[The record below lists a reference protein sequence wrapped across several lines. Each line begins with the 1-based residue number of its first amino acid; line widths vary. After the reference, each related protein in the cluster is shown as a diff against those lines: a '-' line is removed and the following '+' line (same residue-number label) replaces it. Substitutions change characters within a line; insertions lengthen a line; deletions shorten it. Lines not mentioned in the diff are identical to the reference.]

1 MSEEIKD
8 IQTESRAENQTSS
21 YRSIFKATSLFGGVQ
36 VYNIII
42 GIIRQK
48 FVAVLLGTEGM
59 GMQGLFTSGTQLIQ
73 GISSMGLS
81 SSAVRDVSEA
91 NGTGD
96 MRRVSRTVTILRRL
110 VWLTGLLGM
119 IATICMSPV
128 LSKSLF
134 GNYDYTLP
142 FIILSVT
149 LLIDQISKGQS
160 VVLQGMR
167 RLRHLAQSSAIGVTV
182 GLFVSIPLYYLLG
195 VKGIVP
201 TILLNSITS
210 LSLSWYFA
218 RKVRIEKVKV
228 TNRETFRE
236 GRNMLKMGIAMSATG
251 VVGSLMVYI
260 LRAYISYKGGVNEV
274 GLYTAGSVILTIYIG
289 MIFTALGTDF
299 YPRLAAVNAN
309 NERCSEVINQ
319 QGEIALLIIGPIVM
333 GCIIFMPFLIRL
345 IYSEAFMPACNFILW
360 AVPGVM
366 LRAASV
372 VVAYIFLAKAEAK
385 LYIINDV
392 FSALYGLVLRIGGYY
407 LWGLD
412 GVGIA
417 YVLLYVIYAIQVY
430 LIARHRYKFQYST
443 QFLRAFVIQMMF
455 IAVGFSLVHF
465 GLSAWTYV
473 PLVLLFVG
481 CGIYSLRELDKRM
494 DLLAIVKKRKK

>member
-1 MSEEIKD
+1 MSEVIKD
-8 IQTESRAENQTSS
+8 IKTEGNSQNETSS

-59 GMQGLFTSGTQLIQ
+59 GIQGLFTSGTQLIQ

-96 MRRVSRTVTILRRL
+96 MHRVSRTVTVLRRL
-110 VWLTGLLGM
+110 VWMTGLLGM
-119 IATICMSPV
+119 IATICLSPV

-134 GNYDYTLP
+134 GNYDYTIP
-142 FIILSVT
+142 FIFLSVT

-160 VVLQGMR
+160 VLLQGMR

-182 GLFVSIPLYYLLG
+182 GLLVSVPLYYLLG
-195 VKGIVP
+195 IKGIVP
-201 TILLNSITS
+201 TLILNSITS
-210 LSLSWYFA
+210 LLLSWYFA
-218 RKVRIEKVKV
+218 SKVKIEKVKV
-228 TNRETFRE
+228 TNKETFHE

-251 VVGSLMVYI
+251 VFSTLVVYI
-260 LRAYISYKGGVNEV
+260 LRAFLSYKGGVEEV
-274 GLYTAGSVILTIYIG
+274 GLYTAGSVILTTYIG

-299 YPRLAAVNAN
+299 YPRLAAVNTDN
-309 NERCSEVINQ
+309 DKCREVINQ

-392 FSALYGLVLRIGGYY
+392 SSAVYGLALRIGGYY

-412 GVGIA
+412 GLGIA
-417 YVLLYVIYAIQVY
+417 YVLLYVFYTLQVY
-430 LIARHRYKFQYST
+430 LIARHRYNFQFSAP
-443 QFLRAFVIQMMF
+443 FLKVFGIQMVF
-455 IAVGFSLVHF
+455 IVAGFCLVHL
-465 GLSAWTYV
+465 GLPVWVYV
-473 PLVLLFVG
+473 PLVLLFLG
-481 CGIYSLRELDKRM
+481 CGGYSLRELDKRM
-494 DLLAIVKKRKK
+494 DLRAIIQKRKK